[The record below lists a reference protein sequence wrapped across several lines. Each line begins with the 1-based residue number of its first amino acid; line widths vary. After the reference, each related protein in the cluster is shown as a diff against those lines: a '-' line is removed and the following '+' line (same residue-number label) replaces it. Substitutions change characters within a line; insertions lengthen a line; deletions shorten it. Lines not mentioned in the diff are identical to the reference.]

1 MPKAVAIIPA
11 RYDSSRFP
19 KKLAYELLGKPIIIA
34 VYDNVKAS
42 RGIDEVVVATDSK
55 EIMEICVKNG
65 AKAVMT
71 SKNHTSGTS
80 RIIEAAK
87 NIDCDI
93 VINVQGDEPL
103 INEEILSPIIKCFED
118 EKVEIATIKTKI
130 EEDSGLIR
138 DENAVKV
145 VCDAD
150 DYAMYFSRA
159 TIPHKR
165 FDYDKDAKYYKHIGV
180 YAFRKDILLK
190 IERLKECD
198 YEKIEKLEQLR
209 WLYNGMK
216 IKVLETNKFIHGI
229 DTKEDLELVREYL
242 RMHAESESN
251 NKNTCE
257 QKP

>member
-1 MPKAVAIIPA
+1 MPKVAAVIPA
-11 RYDSSRFP
+11 RYDSKRFP

-34 VYDNVKAS
+34 VYDNVKAVK
-42 RGIDEVVVATDSK
+42 GIDEVIVAADSK
-55 EIMEICVKNG
+55 EIMEICLKNN
-65 AKAVMT
+65 AKVVMT
-71 SKNHTSGTS
+71 SKDHTSGTS

-93 VINVQGDEPL
+93 VINIQGDEPL

-118 EKVEIATIKTKI
+118 ERVEIATIKTKI
-130 EEDSGLIR
+130 ENDSRLIK

-145 VCDAD
+145 VCDSN

-165 FDYDKDAKYYKHIGV
+165 FDCEMEAKYYKHIGV

-190 IERLKECD
+190 IEKLKECD
-198 YEKIEKLEQLR
+198 YEKIESLEQLR

-216 IKVLETNKFIHGI
+216 IKVLETDKFIHGI
-229 DTKEDLELVREYL
+229 DTKEDLEFVQEYL
-242 RMHAESESN
+242 RTYPKEN
-251 NKNTCE
+251 
-257 QKP
+257 

>member
-1 MPKAVAIIPA
+1 MPKVAAVIPA
-11 RYDSSRFP
+11 RYDSKRFP

-34 VYDNVKAS
+34 VYDNVKAVKC
-42 RGIDEVVVATDSK
+42 IDEVIVAADSK
-55 EIMEICVKNG
+55 EIMEICLKNN
-65 AKAVMT
+65 AKVVMT
-71 SKNHTSGTS
+71 SKDHTSGTS

-93 VINVQGDEPL
+93 VINIQGDEPL

-118 EKVEIATIKTKI
+118 ERVEIATIKTKI
-130 EEDSGLIR
+130 ENDSRLIK

-145 VCDAD
+145 VCDSN

-165 FDYDKDAKYYKHIGV
+165 FDCEIEAKYYKHIGV

-190 IERLKECD
+190 IEKLKECD
-198 YEKIEKLEQLR
+198 YEKIESLEQLR

-216 IKVLETNKFIHGI
+216 IKVLETDKFIHGI
-229 DTKEDLELVREYL
+229 DTKEDLEFVQEYL
-242 RMHAESESN
+242 RTYPKEN
-251 NKNTCE
+251 
-257 QKP
+257 